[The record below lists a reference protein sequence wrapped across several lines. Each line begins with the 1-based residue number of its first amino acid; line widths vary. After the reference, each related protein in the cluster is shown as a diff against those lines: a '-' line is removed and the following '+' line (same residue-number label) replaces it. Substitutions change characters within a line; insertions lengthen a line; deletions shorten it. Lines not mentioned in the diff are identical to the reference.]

1 MKKMPTFLVLSL
13 VLLALGAASAAARP
27 GTLDPSFGRDGRVIR
42 SADFGAL
49 SWRIVR
55 TKMASLPDGRFVM
68 LAGNSLY
75 GFLADGAIGGAF
87 GSGEGPV
94 PTPPGGEFTPAGIAT
109 DSAGR
114 VLVAGTLALAGSGA
128 GEAEN
133 ESAMVVRYTSSGELD
148 PSFGKGGFAITDFG
162 LPPRREPGDA
172 AGPVQVQ
179 LAGLAVDSR
188 SRVVLTG
195 TRTRMIGPCR
205 GSTGLVYRA
214 AFAARLDSSGAIDT
228 NFGPDGLVPMYDIA
242 SVQAPVLDGDDG
254 VYVSTP
260 YAGRGPCTEPRY
272 DRLIA
277 HLDSDGAL
285 DTGFGERGWVSLPFR
300 PNVSAV
306 TTGSGP
312 DGSLLLFDSQSVRR
326 RSLGGGRFRPARTIV
341 KVARLLPTGGF
352 DPSFGGDGRATLAAA
367 RGNLE
372 LTQGAVD
379 STGRVLVAGSYAEPG
394 RPNQRTFFLGR
405 LTAAGDRDR
414 SFGQAGLTVT
424 GWGKGAAAV
433 GTSLLLQPGRAVL
446 GGTSRGSHYGAGSGL
461 ALAGYRLK

>member
-1 MKKMPTFLVLSL
+1 MKKIPVLLVL
-13 VLLALGAASAAARP
+13 VFTLLALGASSAIARP
-27 GTLDPSFGRDGRVIR
+27 GTLEPTFGRDGRVIR
-42 SADFGAL
+42 AADFGTL
-49 SWRIVR
+49 SWHLVR

-75 GFLADGAIGGAF
+75 GFWADGAIGGAF
-87 GSGEGPV
+87 GSAEGPV
-94 PTPPGGEFTPAGIAT
+94 PTPPGGEFTATGIAA

-114 VLVAGTLALAGSGA
+114 VLVAGTLALAGSGP

-148 PSFGKGGFAITDFG
+148 SSFGKGGFAISDFG

-188 SRVVLTG
+188 DRVVLTG

-228 NFGPDGLVPMYDIA
+228 DFGPDGLVPMYDVA
-242 SVQAPVLDGDDG
+242 SVQAPVLDGRDG

-277 HLDSDGAL
+277 HFGSDGAL
-285 DTGFGERGWVSLPFR
+285 DTGFGRRGWVSLPFR
-300 PNVSAV
+300 PSTSAV

-312 DGSLLLFDSQSVRR
+312 DGSLLLFDSQSVKR
-326 RSLGGGRFRPARTIV
+326 RSLDGGRFRPAHTVV

-352 DPSFGGDGRATLAAA
+352 DPSFGGDGRAILASP
-367 RGNLE
+367 RGSLE
-372 LTQGAVD
+372 VAQGAVD
-379 STGRVLVAGSYAEPG
+379 PTGRVVVAGSYAEPG
-394 RPNQRTFFLGR
+394 KPKQQTFFLGR

-414 SFGQAGLTVT
+414 GFGRGGLTVT
-424 GWGKGAAAV
+424 GWGRGAAAV

-446 GGTSRGSHYGAGSGL
+446 AGTSRGSHFGTGSGL